1 MPLYM
6 EAIMN
11 ILRQMEDRF
20 DYGAF
25 RQKLQAQ
32 QFNPGQK
39 AMLNLRLSLLDACL
53 AGGTETNSMTTHF
66 REGQLTIIEYVAKD
80 QRSSC
85 RNSSVFSAYHLRSWM
100 VLLHAGSST

>member
-6 EAIMN
+6 EAIMT

-53 AGGTETNSMTTHF
+53 AGGTESNSMITHF
-66 REGQLTIIEYVAKD
+66 CEGQLTIIECVRAH
-80 QRSSC
+80 C
-85 RNSSVFSAYHLRSWM
+85 IP
-100 VLLHAGSST
+100 LHN